1 MTRTTNTD
9 TGCLHCG
16 STVQALPEG
25 IDDEDGQTWFADGD
39 IRVDNTGPWGP
50 AVYIH
55 GVETTANALRGGD
68 GEAGRRSGRGPRR
81 QKPPVNHPADN
92 PPR

>member
-1 MTRTTNTD
+1 MTRITD
-9 TGCLHCG
+9 TAAGCLHCG

-55 GVETTANALRGGD
+55 GVETTANALRA
-68 GEAGRRSGRGPRR
+68 EARERLAAAQAVDLAARNRR
-81 QKPPVNHPADN
+81 
-92 PPR
+92 

>member
-50 AVYIH
+50 TVYIH
-55 GVETTANALRGGD
+55 GVETTANALRA
-68 GEAGRRSGRGPRR
+68 EAMERLAAAQAVDLAARNRR
-81 QKPPVNHPADN
+81 
-92 PPR
+92 